1 MSAVSTK
8 LIPASSARSMMRI
21 ESSWSGLPQAPN
33 IIVPRQSFETWT
45 PVRPSGRYST
55 EMLLFAVAGL
65 GVVDD
70 LGVGLGA
77 ELLGVRAAADPL
89 VERVARRDLLGGQ
102 REVEDIE
109 VLGDAVRLDR
119 LRDRA
124 EAAFDVPAQDD
135 LRRGLAVLG
144 REIGD
149 DRIGQRATRLVG
161 ARHVDQDAVERRPR
175 LGQDGQLG
183 VGLAHGEW
191 IDRIIGLENVTVEVV
206 MARAPDGSEMFEI
219 VRFHSPSAGAEELA
233 PAANRPGLRHVAFKV
248 DDVRGVVDRVREAG
262 WETVGR
268 SWTTRTRSSS
278 ATSTDP
284 KG

>member
-8 LIPASSARSMMRI
+8 LIPASSARWTMRI

-77 ELLGVRAAADPL
+77 ELLGVRAAADAL
-89 VERVARRDLLGGQ
+89 VERVDRGDLLGGQ
-102 REVEDIE
+102 REVEDVE

-119 LRDRA
+119 LGDRA
-124 EAAFDVPAQDD
+124 EAVLDVPAQDD

-144 REIGD
+144 RQIGD
-149 DRIGQRATRLVG
+149 DRVGQRAARLIG
-161 ARHVDQDAVERRPR
+161 AGHVDEDAAERRPR
-175 LGQDGQLG
+175 LSDDAQLG
-183 VGLAHGEW
+183 VRLAQ
-191 IDRIIGLENVTVEVV
+191 
-206 MARAPDGSEMFEI
+206 
-219 VRFHSPSAGAEELA
+219 
-233 PAANRPGLRHVAFKV
+233 
-248 DDVRGVVDRVREAG
+248 
-262 WETVGR
+262 
-268 SWTTRTRSSS
+268 
-278 ATSTDP
+278 
-284 KG
+284 

>member
-1 MSAVSTK
+1 MYSVSRRRSESSIALMIQRREPPRRFGSSPIGMKNFVASTTSSRRPVRALSTK
-8 LIPASSARSMMRI
+8 LMPASRAAWMMRT
-21 ESSWSGLPQAPN
+21 ESSWSVLPQAPN

-77 ELLGVRAAADPL
+77 ELLGVRAAADAL
-89 VERVARRDLLGGQ
+89 VERVDRCDLLGGQ
-102 REVEDIE
+102 REVEDVE

-124 EAAFDVPAQDD
+124 EAVFDVPAQDD
-135 LRRGLAVLG
+135 LGRGLAVLG

-161 ARHVDQDAVERRPR
+161 ARHVDQDAAERRPR

-183 VGLAHGEW
+183 VGLAHG
-191 IDRIIGLENVTVEVV
+191 
-206 MARAPDGSEMFEI
+206 
-219 VRFHSPSAGAEELA
+219 
-233 PAANRPGLRHVAFKV
+233 
-248 DDVRGVVDRVREAG
+248 
-262 WETVGR
+262 
-268 SWTTRTRSSS
+268 
-278 ATSTDP
+278 
-284 KG
+284 